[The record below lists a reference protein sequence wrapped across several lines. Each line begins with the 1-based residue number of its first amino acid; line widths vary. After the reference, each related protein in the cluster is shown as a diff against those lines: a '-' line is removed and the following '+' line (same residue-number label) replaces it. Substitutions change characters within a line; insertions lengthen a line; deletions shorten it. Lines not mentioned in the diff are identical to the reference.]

1 MIKRSLDIS
10 LSALGLVVL
19 SPLLLLVAVLI
30 KLDSPG
36 PVLFRQE
43 RIGQGFRPF
52 TIFKFRTMQY
62 EPVRD
67 RVWLGGPLDARMTRV
82 GGVLRRYKI
91 DELPQLANVLL
102 GRMSLVGP
110 RPEVRQFV
118 GMFRAD
124 YETILSVRPGITDL
138 ASIKF
143 RHESILLSG
152 SGDPETTYVED
163 VLPEKIRLAKE
174 YIASSSV
181 RLDMWLMLQTAL
193 SVVRLR

>member
-19 SPLLLLVAVLI
+19 SPLFLLVAVLI

-52 TIFKFRTMQY
+52 TIFKFRTMQD
-62 EPVRD
+62 EPGRD
-67 RVWLGGPLDARMTRV
+67 RVWLACPSDARITRV

-118 GMFRAD
+118 DMFRVD
-124 YETILSVRPGITDL
+124 YEAILTVRPGITDL

-143 RHESILLSG
+143 RNESTLLSDAP
-152 SGDPETTYVED
+152 DPETTYVEK

-174 YIASSSV
+174 YIASSSM
-181 RLDMWLMLQTAL
+181 RLDMWVMLQTAL
-193 SVVRLR
+193 SVVRSR